1 MADAL
6 KKLNFFIEEDIRR
19 EMDRLV
25 PVGKK
30 SKVINDALRKELL
43 RIKREKVTEELIALK
58 TKGIRISKEEIVE
71 ELKRGRRRNI

>member
-1 MADAL
+1 ML

-19 EMDRLV
+19 ELDRMV

-43 RIKREKVTEELIALK
+43 RIKRGEVTEKLLALK
-58 TKGIRISKEEIVE
+58 AKGPKIRQEELVE
-71 ELKRGRRRNI
+71 ELKRDRRRNN

>member
-6 KKLNFFIEEDIRR
+6 KKINFFIEEDIRR

-43 RIKREKVTEELIALK
+43 RIKRGEVTEKLLALK
-58 TKGIRISKEEIVE
+58 AKGPKIPREEIVE
-71 ELKRGRRRNI
+71 EIKRDRRRNN

>member
-43 RIKREKVTEELIALK
+43 RIKRENVTEKLIALK

-71 ELKRGRRRNI
+71 ELKRDRRRNI

>member
-6 KKLNFFIEEDIRR
+6 KKLNFFIEEDIRK

-43 RIKREKVTEELIALK
+43 RIKREKVTEKLIALK

-71 ELKRGRRRNI
+71 ELKRDRRRNI

>member
-43 RIKREKVTEELIALK
+43 RIKREKVTEKLIALK

-71 ELKRGRRRNI
+71 ELKRDGRRNI